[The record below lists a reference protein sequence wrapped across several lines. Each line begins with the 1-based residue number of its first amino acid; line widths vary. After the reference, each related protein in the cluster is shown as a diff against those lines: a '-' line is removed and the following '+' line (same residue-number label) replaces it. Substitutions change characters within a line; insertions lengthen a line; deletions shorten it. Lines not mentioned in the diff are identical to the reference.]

1 MACVLSAPA
10 AAHHSALMFDRDSVV
25 AFQGTVTRFN
35 WTNPHVYIYVETRD
49 DTGELVEW
57 ELETDAT
64 PILIR
69 SGWAAESL
77 VSGDIVS
84 VRANPERNS
93 TRQHALLVS
102 IRREDGAVL
111 AARSSFLRRP
121 EAAESAAVASDL
133 ANLV

>member
-1 MACVLSAPA
+1 MTRNSAVLLAIACALSARVT
-10 AAHHSALMFDRDSVV
+10 AHHSALIFDRDLVV

-35 WTNPHVYIYVETRD
+35 WANPHVYIYVETRA

-69 SGWAAESL
+69 SGWAADSL

-84 VRANPERNS
+84 VRANPDRNS
-93 TRQHALLVS
+93 ARRHALLVS
-102 IRREDGAVL
+102 VAKDDGAVL
-111 AARSSFLRRP
+111 AARSNFLR
-121 EAAESAAVASDL
+121 SADAPG
-133 ANLV
+133 